1 MNRILIAE
9 DEERI
14 ASFVQK
20 GLRANGFTT
29 VVAEDGDLALGHALT
44 GGFDLMVLD
53 IGLPGRDGFTVLR
66 EMRGAASRCR
76 SSCSPPATPCG
87 TRWPGWRAGPT
98 TG

>member
-53 IGLPGRDGFTVLR
+53 IGLPAGTASPCSGSCARH
-66 EMRGAASRCR
+66 ASRCR
-76 SSCSPPATPCG
+76 
-87 TRWPGWRAGPT
+87 
-98 TG
+98 